1 MVLISTPTFS
11 SGWKIKAG
19 SSARRVVGFS
29 LNVRLSL
36 FNLHC
41 SSSFFIYLKARAGD
55 PGAFADRLV
64 PLLVSVTCSGGFVN
78 ISLPLLW
85 FSTVAYE
92 SGSRFELDHVRK
104 CPMFHWEVLNDC
116 WELL

>member
-1 MVLISTPTFS
+1 MVLISTPTLS

-41 SSSFFIYLKARAGD
+41 SSSFFIYLKAVLETQGLFQTD
-55 PGAFADRLV
+55 WSHCLSL
-64 PLLVSVTCSGGFVN
+64 LLVAED
-78 ISLPLLW
+78 L
-85 FSTVAYE
+85 
-92 SGSRFELDHVRK
+92 
-104 CPMFHWEVLNDC
+104 
-116 WELL
+116 